1 MQSQAVMDLT
11 SPNLWASIRNI
22 LPTCMM
28 QMLWDSSNPTDSFGS
43 VEQHLLMTGLPLDGA
58 AANRAAPNSNP
69 RGVVIFIFNDAR
81 GGLLKTAAPARS
93 CHIGRQ
99 RGTVGQTAKAN
110 KQKRTRRPLEHQCRK
125 CLNVNMASPSLIYT
139 GFLLAIVFLPEFL
152 GALPLERGKEEEVGA
167 ASDDLKAE
175 VTAHLRKLARH
186 RRNAPVMAV
195 PHFQHVPDFWAWY
208 KHFMDSQNQEGVED
222 LDRLY
227 VAYLQNKHRTE
238 EGPSFKHYLKHL
250 SEIYKACA
258 ESDDP
263 ECIAESTS
271 KPKAA
276 VVMPTPIKSA
286 AVQMCNPYV
295 DPYCLFPLTSKGAAA
310 PEPAPAKAPAPILTP
325 MKSPTG
331 FYNYAPVLEPFLDHE
346 QKAELLR
353 ICNHGDVEC
362 LQYHLRAAY
371 GYRPATG
378 PAPSYAPLRCDP
390 KDPYCKPMMVEKGP
404 TGYYHLLSPSCDP
417 ATDPLCNVGAPV
429 GLGGDSEPR
438 EQHCNPLFD
447 PGCNPLTA
455 TKLSSLTK
463 PVLEYAPKGQPAHVG
478 AALTCDPRYDPYCI
492 LAAAAALRKPQ
503 PQLPEQQVSYK
514 LGIRGKTKEGY
525 DCYVH
530 YDKDCTPA
538 HPHQKAK
545 APTEPRCHPFD
556 PTCAKFA
563 APSAVRARAPGKGG
577 IVLPDPHCD
586 PELDYNCRLRRAD
599 ADEGEKAADQHAQE
613 VTKKA
618 TKSGV
623 HHFEDFLRG
632 IMSQHK

>member
-1 MQSQAVMDLT
+1 
-11 SPNLWASIRNI
+11 
-22 LPTCMM
+22 
-28 QMLWDSSNPTDSFGS
+28 
-43 VEQHLLMTGLPLDGA
+43 
-58 AANRAAPNSNP
+58 
-69 RGVVIFIFNDAR
+69 
-81 GGLLKTAAPARS
+81 
-93 CHIGRQ
+93 
-99 RGTVGQTAKAN
+99 
-110 KQKRTRRPLEHQCRK
+110 
-125 CLNVNMASPSLIYT
+125 MASPSLIYA
-139 GFLLAIVFLPEFL
+139 GFLLAIVLLPEFL
-152 GALPLERGKEEEVGA
+152 GAVPLKQGKEEEVGA
-167 ASDDLKAE
+167 VSDDLKAE
-175 VTAHLRKLARH
+175 FAANLRKLARH

-195 PHFQHVPDFWAWY
+195 PQFQRVPDFWAWY
-208 KHFMDSQNQEGVED
+208 KHFMDSHNQEGVED

-238 EGPSFKHYLKHL
+238 EGPTFNHYLKHL

-276 VVMPTPIKSA
+276 VVMPAPVKSA
-286 AVQMCNPYV
+286 AVRMCNPYV
-295 DPYCLFPLTSKGAAA
+295 DPYCLFPLTSKAAAA
-310 PEPAPAKAPAPILTP
+310 PEPEPVPAKAAPPILTPMLPMP

-331 FYNYAPVLEPFLDHE
+331 FYHYAPVLEPFLNHE
-346 QKAELLR
+346 QKTELLR
-353 ICNHGDVEC
+353 ICNHEDVEC

-378 PAPSYAPLRCDP
+378 PAPSYAALKCDP
-390 KDPYCKPMMVEKGP
+390 KDPYCKPMMVQKAP

-417 ATDPLCNVGAPV
+417 ATDPLCVGNVAAPA
-429 GLGGDSEPR
+429 GLGAEAEPQ

-447 PGCNPLTA
+447 AGCNPLTA

-463 PVLEYAPKGQPAHVG
+463 PVLEYAPKGQPAHI
-478 AALTCDPRYDPYCI
+478 AAPLTCDPRYDPYCI

-503 PQLPEQQVSYK
+503 PQLPEQQVRYK
-514 LGIRGKTKEGY
+514 LGIRGKTKEGN

-538 HPHQKAK
+538 DPHQKAK

-563 APSAVRARAPGKGG
+563 APSAVRDHAPGEGG
-577 IVLPDPHCD
+577 IILPDPHCD

-599 ADEGEKAADQHAQE
+599 TDDEEKAVEQPAQE

-618 TKSGV
+618 KKSGV
-623 HHFEDFLRG
+623 PRFEVFLRG
-632 IMSQHK
+632 IMNQHM